1 MLRLKIAVKDGEID
15 EADDCDG
22 QMNHLVFQL
31 ATTALITFT
40 INTDEEPERA
50 KINK

>member
-1 MLRLKIAVKDGEID
+1 MELIFKFES
-15 EADDCDG
+15 DG
-22 QMNHLVFQL
+22 QGTNLVFYL

-40 INTDEEPERA
+40 INTSEKQERA